1 MGVQTNFK
9 ISWTP
14 KMTKLEALRQV
25 QLKKACIRRENR
37 KQERSEQTNQ
47 YVDGDTTE
55 WSRFAVWRQQG
66 RRKTATGEATHCI
79 RHSNGWNVA
88 TTNNYISLETTC

>member
-1 MGVQTNFK
+1 MA
-9 ISWTP
+9 
-14 KMTKLEALRQV
+14 KLEALRQV

-55 WSRFAVWRQQG
+55 WSRFGCLEAT
-66 RRKTATGEATHCI
+66 RKTQD
-79 RHSNGWNVA
+79 SNRGGN
-88 TTNNYISLETTC
+88 SLHPTQQWMERSDDE